1 MDEEKKAKN
10 ENVSKDEDVV
20 KNDELESLEG
30 GVSSQVHNASVG
42 FSGITICCNDIFND
56 SQR

>member
-1 MDEEKKAKN
+1 MDEEKKVKN
-10 ENVSKDEDVV
+10 EIVSKDEDVV

-42 FSGITICCNDIFND
+42 FHGVAICCSDNLND